1 VKRFDRSLS
10 QLSGPPEPLG
20 SVQLTSARR
29 QARLAGL
36 ITAALLALMWGQE
49 LTDQL
54 VFGGRLDAYGIVPRH
69 LNTLSHVFTAPFLHG
84 DFTHLIG
91 NSLPLAVLAFLNAL
105 RGALRFVLATLTIA
119 LVGGALVWLL
129 GRGGNHLGAS
139 ELVFGYFGLLLASA
153 WHERRTGP
161 IVAALLA
168 LLLYGGALWGVLP
181 RDPRISWESHLFG
194 FVAGMLAARWLSA
207 DRKPPRPAT
216 ERFRS

>member
-1 VKRFDRSLS
+1 MTG
-10 QLSGPPEPLG
+10 QLAAPPEPLG
-20 SVQLTSARR
+20 LARR
-29 QARLAGL
+29 RARGAGL
-36 ITAALLALMWGQE
+36 ITAALLAVMWGQE

-69 LNTLSHVFTAPFLHG
+69 LDTLSHIFTAPFLHG
-84 DFTHLIG
+84 SFTHLIG
-91 NSLPLAVLAFLNAL
+91 NSLPLAILAFLNAL
-105 RGALRFVLATLTIA
+105 RGAARFVLATLIIM
-119 LVGGALVWLL
+119 VIGGALVWLL

-161 IVAALLA
+161 VIAALVA

-194 FVAGMLAARWLSA
+194 FIAGMLAARWLSA
-207 DRKPPRPAT
+207 ANPKRPRRPAT
-216 ERFRS
+216 VERFRR